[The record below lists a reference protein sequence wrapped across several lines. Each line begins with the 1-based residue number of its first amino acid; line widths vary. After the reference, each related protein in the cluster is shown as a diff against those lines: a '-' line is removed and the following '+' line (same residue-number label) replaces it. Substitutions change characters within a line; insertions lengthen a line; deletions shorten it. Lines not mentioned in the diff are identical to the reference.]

1 MEFDKDKQLSLFI
14 GAGLGASLMF
24 VLDPARGTRRR
35 TPMRGKTGKTHGG
48 SEDIGNSVS
57 GIGAEI
63 WARRLPPP
71 TDSQLEKRVRSELG
85 HHIEHGWTIEVVAD
99 DGYVTLRGNVLR
111 DELEDAVSTARD
123 VQGVRKVWSEMQVR
137 DQPGD
142 TRSLQSRYRAG

>member
-1 MEFDKDKQLSLFI
+1 MEFDKEKQLSLFI

-24 VLDPARGTRRR
+24 ALDPARGARRR
-35 TPMRGKTGKTHGG
+35 APMRGKTGKAHDR
-48 SEDIGNSVS
+48 SEDIGNGLSDV
-57 GIGAEI
+57 GAEI

-71 TDSQLEKRVRSELG
+71 TDSQLERRVRSELG
-85 HHIEHGWTIEVVAD
+85 HHIEHGWTIEVMAD

-142 TRSLQSRYRAG
+142 ARSLQG